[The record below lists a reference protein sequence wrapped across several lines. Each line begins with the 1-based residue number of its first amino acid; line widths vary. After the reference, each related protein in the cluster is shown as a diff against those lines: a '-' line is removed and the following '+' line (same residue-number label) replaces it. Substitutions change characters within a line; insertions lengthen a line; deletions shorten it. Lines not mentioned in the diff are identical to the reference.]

1 MPSSIASSTN
11 SFSSA
16 VGGFLSSPSSGMLFF
31 ILSGLFLTFIR
42 RDKGPARLCDD
53 GNRSAGATQASIPA
67 VSDSNPKQQSS
78 SDSAVPKP
86 NVADVQ
92 AKDSKAQGLAVAV
105 NRAQSNDNNESKL
118 TANSKK
124 SIAANVAFSP
134 SLEEM
139 FDSPVGGPSSAAR
152 TLGPRRRSFS
162 QSAVH
167 RDIEEEE
174 SPVRHHD
181 ESGAN
186 PNSTPFRPIS
196 LKRRAS
202 QASMVGMAVI
212 AVDESQDTTAKAIL
226 HAKEKPHVSFDPSAA
241 QTRLNKMWSSNA
253 EFGEERNPFN
263 VYLVRIR
270 NFEQVVGNSVT
281 ILLFLG
287 RDCDG

>member
-78 SDSAVPKP
+78 SDNAVSKSK
-86 NVADVQ
+86 VADVQ
-92 AKDSKAQGLAVAV
+92 AKDSKEQDLAVAV
-105 NRAQSNDNNESKL
+105 NRTQSNDNNESKL
-118 TANSKK
+118 TANNKK

-167 RDIEEEE
+167 RYIEEEE

-181 ESGAN
+181 ESG

-226 HAKEKPHVSFDPSAA
+226 HATEKPHVSFDPSAA

-270 NFEQVVGNSVT
+270 HFELVVGNSVT

>member
-78 SDSAVPKP
+78 SDNAVSKSK
-86 NVADVQ
+86 VADVQ
-92 AKDSKAQGLAVAV
+92 AKDSKEQDLAVAV
-105 NRAQSNDNNESKL
+105 NRTQSNDNNESKL
-118 TANSKK
+118 TANNKK

-181 ESGAN
+181 ESG

-270 NFEQVVGNSVT
+270 HFELVVGNSVT

>member
-1 MPSSIASSTN
+1 
-11 SFSSA
+11 
-16 VGGFLSSPSSGMLFF
+16 MLFF

-78 SDSAVPKP
+78 SDNAVSKSK
-86 NVADVQ
+86 VADVQ
-92 AKDSKAQGLAVAV
+92 AKDSKEQDLAVAV
-105 NRAQSNDNNESKL
+105 NRTQSNDNNESKL
-118 TANSKK
+118 TANNKK

-181 ESGAN
+181 ESG

>member
-78 SDSAVPKP
+78 SDNAVSKSK
-86 NVADVQ
+86 VADVQ
-92 AKDSKAQGLAVAV
+92 AKDSKEQDLAVAV
-105 NRAQSNDNNESKL
+105 NRTQSNDNNESKL
-118 TANSKK
+118 TANNKK

-181 ESGAN
+181 ESG

-226 HAKEKPHVSFDPSAA
+226 HATEKPHVSFDPSAA
-241 QTRLNKMWSSNA
+241 QTRLNKMLSSNA

-270 NFEQVVGNSVT
+270 HFELVVGNSVT